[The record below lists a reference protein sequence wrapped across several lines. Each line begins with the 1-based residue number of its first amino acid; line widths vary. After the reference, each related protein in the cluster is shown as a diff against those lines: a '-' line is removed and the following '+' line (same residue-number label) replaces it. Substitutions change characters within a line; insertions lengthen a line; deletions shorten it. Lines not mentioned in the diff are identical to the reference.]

1 MPLLEEALSS
11 GTQRRK
17 ATPRKPRPLTV
28 EHLMSAPDDD
38 EALSDEDRR
47 RLDDC
52 ETDRAAGR
60 RTYTLAELKQDLG
73 IER

>member
-1 MPLLEEALSS
+1 MPLPEEALSS

-17 ATPRKPRPLTV
+17 VTPGKPRRLTV

-52 ETDRAAGR
+52 ETDRAAER